1 MANESVISVVD
12 PEINSA
18 AKSEGKL
25 EARLD
30 VRLEPALETRGD
42 VHAIVIPDPKSDS
55 NSDSN
60 SSPNDNG
67 YEPIHSKS
75 PVFFD
80 LYERKSELKH
90 QTHYCPGCGHGVV
103 HKLIAEALQE
113 LGVQDKTIFVSPVG
127 CSVFAYYYF
136 DVGNVQ
142 VAHGRA
148 PASATGIK
156 RSCPDKMVISYQG
169 DGDLAAIGTAEI
181 VHAAN
186 RGEKIT
192 VFFVNNGIY
201 GMTGGQMAPTTLVGQ
216 KSTTS
221 PWGRRAVNEGF
232 PLHMAELLATLEAPA
247 YIERVALSDN
257 KNIMKARRAIRKA
270 LEIQRDGAG
279 FSFVE
284 ILSPCPTIWGKD
296 PSEAKRWIL
305 ETMTPQFP
313 LNVFRDR
320 RPEIPAGN
328 NPPQRSVAEV
338 LGIKE
343 ATAKAAVLDFLEPHA
358 PKTKNIHHFKDVKI
372 KVAGFGGQGVLLLG
386 QLLIEMGM
394 REGLEVSWL
403 PSYGPEMRSGS
414 AHCHVCLSKERIGS
428 PLVSHPD
435 VLVAM
440 NEYSL
445 RKFAHEVV
453 SGGVILYN
461 GASLPADFTV
471 PEVQVVAIPAAEI
484 ADKLGSTKATNI
496 VMMGALL
503 EKTECLAPRTALS
516 VLEDKVKKLDLLE
529 IDRKALAAGR
539 LFIDEE
545 AHTGAVSQPD
555 GFA

>member
-1 MANESVISVVD
+1 MADESVSSVVD
-12 PEINSA
+12 PSV
-18 AKSEGKL
+18 KSEDIP
-25 EARLD
+25 EAGAK
-30 VRLEPALETRGD
+30 V
-42 VHAIVIPDPKSDS
+42 
-55 NSDSN
+55 N
-60 SSPNDNG
+60 NDG
-67 YEPIHSKS
+67 YEIVHSKS
-75 PVFFD
+75 PLFYD

-90 QTHYCPGCGHGVV
+90 QTHYCPGCGHGVA

-113 LGVQDKTIFVSPVG
+113 LGLQDKTIFVSPVG

-142 VAHGRA
+142 APHGRA
-148 PASATGIK
+148 PATATGIK
-156 RSCPDKMVISYQG
+156 RSRPDKIVISYQG

-201 GMTGGQMAPTTLVGQ
+201 GMTGGQMAPTTLIGQ

-221 PWGRRAVNEGF
+221 PWGRRPSNEGF
-232 PLHMAELLATLEAPA
+232 PIHMAELLATLEAPA

-270 LEIQRDGAG
+270 LEIQRDGTG

-296 PSEAKRWIL
+296 PVEARRWVLDKMMPI
-305 ETMTPQFP
+305 FP

-320 RPEIPAGN
+320 RPVIPVGAE
-328 NPPQRSVAEV
+328 PPQRPVADV
-338 LGIKE
+338 LGI
-343 ATAKAAVLDFLEPHA
+343 TAKAAGPDLSLPKHA
-358 PKTKNIHHFKDVKI
+358 HHFKDVKI
-372 KVAGFGGQGVLLLG
+372 KIAGFGGQGVLLLG

-394 REGLEVSWL
+394 REELEVSWL

-428 PLVSHPD
+428 PLISHTD
-435 VLVAM
+435 VLIAM
-440 NEYSL
+440 NEFSL
-445 RKFAHEVV
+445 RKFAHEVK
-453 SGGVILYN
+453 SGGIILYN
-461 GASLPADFTV
+461 GATLPADFAA
-471 PEVQVVAIPAAEI
+471 PDVQLVAIPASEI
-484 ADKLGSTKATNI
+484 ADKLGSTMATNI
-496 VMMGALL
+496 VMLGALL
-503 EKTECLAPRTALS
+503 EETECLAPATALS
-516 VLEDKVKKLDLLE
+516 VLEDKVKKLALLE
-529 IDRKALAAGR
+529 TDRKALTAGR
-539 LFIDEE
+539 QFIDEQ
-545 AHTGAVSQPD
+545 AHIGAVSQPD

>member
-1 MANESVISVVD
+1 MADDNVISVMD
-12 PEINSA
+12 PEVKPEPTSA
-18 AKSEGKL
+18 AGPEVNG
-25 EARLD
+25 
-30 VRLEPALETRGD
+30 G
-42 VHAIVIPDPKSDS
+42 
-55 NSDSN
+55 
-60 SSPNDNG
+60 G
-67 YEPIHSKS
+67 YEVIHERS
-75 PVFFD
+75 PLFYD

-90 QTHYCPGCGHGVV
+90 QTHYCPGCGHGVA
-103 HKLIAEALQE
+103 HKLIAEALAD
-113 LGVQDKTIFVSPVG
+113 LGLQDKTIFVSPVG

-156 RSCPDKMVISYQG
+156 RSCPDKIVISYQG

-221 PWGRRAVNEGF
+221 PWGRRPSNEGF

-270 LEIQRDGAG
+270 LEAQRDGTG

-296 PSEAKRWIL
+296 PVEARRWVLDKMIP
-305 ETMTPQFP
+305 TFP

-320 RPEIPAGN
+320 KPEIPGGN
-328 NPPQRSVAEV
+328 EPPQRAVADV
-338 LGIKE
+338 LDL
-343 ATAKAAVLDFLEPHA
+343 TAKDGARRNSNSKHA
-358 PKTKNIHHFKDVKI
+358 HHFKDIRI

-394 REGLEVSWL
+394 REQLEVSWL

-428 PLVSHPD
+428 PLVSHSD

-440 NEYSL
+440 NEFSL

-453 SGGVILYN
+453 SGGLILYN
-461 GASLPADFTV
+461 GASVPADFAV
-471 PEVQVVAIPAAEI
+471 PGVQVVAIPAAEI
-484 ADKLGSTKATNI
+484 ADKLGSTKVANI

-503 EKTECLAPRTALS
+503 EETECLSSSTALS
-516 VLEDKVKKLDLLE
+516 VLEDKVKKIELLE
-529 IDRKALAAGR
+529 IDRKALSAGR
-539 LFIDEE
+539 LFIDDQ
-545 AHTGAVSQPD
+545 AHIGAVSQPD